1 MAPTTRSTTLGV
13 GALDYALEHVLKH
26 PIYHLVL
33 NEEAIDS
40 IDEFRKIEPSHWR
53 TLWEEESLKYTI

>member
-33 NEEAIDS
+33 NEEAIDN
-40 IDEFRKIEPSHWR
+40 IDEFKKSK
-53 TLWEEESLKYTI
+53 T